1 MKPHATHTDAVASWP
16 CPASRLFAAPQPNCR
31 GCYCPLW
38 RWTSGTPFLAA
49 VKAKA
54 LEIGEKTGA
63 KPEAAALVSADPVGN
78 NLHGYCGLG
87 GEV

>member
-1 MKPHATHTDAVASWP
+1 
-16 CPASRLFAAPQPNCR
+16 
-31 GCYCPLW
+31 
-38 RWTSGTPFLAA
+38 LAA